1 MTEAERIAQLFDND
15 GQNWTLDLRDK
26 TAAFVSGEL
35 NAQVIMVNDHAIVD
49 ESSLEEVC
57 EAFCI
62 CTRSNVE
69 NYHPEYNRTGLFDTV
84 WFFKDGSYIAES
96 NGYWDLSEADGTSWN
111 GHKLVEVP

>member
-1 MTEAERIAQLFDND
+1 MTEAERIAEWFDND

-26 TAAFVSGEL
+26 TAFV
-35 NAQVIMVNDHAIVD
+35 VNDHAIVNG
-49 ESSLEEVC
+49 SSLEDVC